1 MEYIVKIWPSF
12 GPTYLR
18 RVEAES
24 KLEAEH
30 ICLRAADFPVVKDVE
45 AYEADKIARVY

>member
-1 MEYIVKIWPSF
+1 MWPPS

-18 RVEAES
+18 RVKAES
-24 KLEAEH
+24 KMEAEH

-45 AYEADKIARVY
+45 AYEADKISRVG